1 MFQFLRGS
9 NKTRDSALNK
19 LHKSN
24 RAKSYSPTINKQL
37 VAYKSLSS
45 TNATTSA
52 TRSRKKRPG
61 TKRER
66 HSRRHKRPREKIIQ
80 CSLNPVLEIK
90 LNGTCHSYTS
100 EIVKKYLLN
109 RLSRNKHVNP
119 DLIITP
125 KQASANCW
133 FNTMF
138 VSLFVSDKGRKFFHF
153 LRQLMIEGKQANG
166 NAIPNNLW
174 NGFALLNFAIEASLS
189 GTEYAYK
196 LNTNIII
203 SQIYKSIPENY
214 KKNMPYLT
222 KVGNAGNPL
231 RYYMSLMS
239 YLENR
244 ALQLLFCETLDTEVI
259 REQMTRLT
267 HIPHIIVVELFEGTR
282 ETRPLRFSVDNVG
295 DDKERI
301 TYALDSCVVRDISKQ
316 HFCAMLTCEGREM
329 GYDGISHSRMAPID
343 WKPWLNTD
351 TRWKFVGN
359 TMNWSFLESYQM
371 LLYYRV

>member
-1 MFQFLRGS
+1 M
-9 NKTRDSALNK
+9 
-19 LHKSN
+19 
-24 RAKSYSPTINKQL
+24 
-37 VAYKSLSS
+37 
-45 TNATTSA
+45 
-52 TRSRKKRPG
+52 
-61 TKRER
+61 
-66 HSRRHKRPREKIIQ
+66 Q
-80 CSLNPVLEIK
+80 CSLHPVLEIK
-90 LNGTCHSYTS
+90 LNGTCHPYSS
-100 EIVKKYLLN
+100 EIVKKYLLK

-119 DLIITP
+119 ELIITP
-125 KQASANCW
+125 KQAAANCW

-166 NAIPNNLW
+166 KAIPDKLW

-231 RYYMSLMS
+231 RYYMSLMT

-259 REQMTRLT
+259 GKQMTRLT

-282 ETRPLRFSVDNVG
+282 ETRPLRFSVENGV
-295 DDKERI
+295 KERI

-343 WKPWLNTD
+343 WKQWVNTD